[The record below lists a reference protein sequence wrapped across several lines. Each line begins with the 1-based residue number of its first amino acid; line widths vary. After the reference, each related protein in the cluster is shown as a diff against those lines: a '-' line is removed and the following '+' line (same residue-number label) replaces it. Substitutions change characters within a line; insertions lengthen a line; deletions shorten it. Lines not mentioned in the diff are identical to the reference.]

1 MSIAILE
8 REMMSSF
15 RIAGFTAGWIG
26 FITQAD
32 MNEAASQKLIF
43 PVTTSTRWVT
53 PLPWNEP

>member
-1 MSIAILE
+1 
-8 REMMSSF
+8 MMSSF